1 MAEST
6 STPLPAG
13 AELTVLHATRAPGDD
28 TTYATQMRESAAPG
42 VNVRFFDWRTAL
54 SGEYDVLHIHWPEY
68 LVRGEGKRD
77 ALAALVRVPL
87 LARRIRRNKI
97 AVVRT
102 LHNLTP
108 HEAGHPLEPRLTA
121 MLSRAVHKNIALN
134 RATQLDDSDQPDVI
148 LHGDYIERFST
159 IPRSPRVDG
168 RVLYFG
174 LLRRYKGVDTL
185 VSAFEDAGDPSM
197 SLRLVGRPQNQ
208 AMRDMVARLS
218 AADSRITSDLRFVP
232 DSDLVREVSQ
242 AQLVVLPY
250 REMHNSGSLL
260 VALSLGRPV
269 LTIDTPVNRSIQREV
284 GPGWIW
290 LYDGDLTSDRLND
303 ALSEVRSL
311 GRGEEE
317 HPQFDQRD
325 WASVGRKHKLVYE
338 EAIRLARGSR

>member
-6 STPLPAG
+6 STPAPG
-13 AELTVLHATRAPGDD
+13 QTQLTVLHATRAPGDD

-42 VNVRFFDWRTAL
+42 VDVRFFDWHTAL

-68 LVRGEGKRD
+68 LVRGENKKD

-87 LARRIRRNKI
+87 LARRIRRDKI

-108 HEAGHPLEPRLTA
+108 HENGHPLEPALTA
-121 MLSRAVHKNIALN
+121 VLSRAVHKNIALN
-134 RATQLDDSDQPDVI
+134 RATQLDQPTQPDVI
-148 LHGDYIERFST
+148 LHGDYIERFKKFQRLPQVS
-159 IPRSPRVDG
+159 G

-185 VSAFEDAGDPSM
+185 VSAFQESADPSM
-197 SLRLVGRPQNQ
+197 SLRLVGRPQNG
-208 AMRDMVARLS
+208 AMRDEVGRLS
-218 AADSRITSDLRFVP
+218 ASDPRISSDLRFVP
-232 DSDLVREVSQ
+232 DGDLVREVSQ

-284 GPGWIW
+284 GPGWLW
-290 LYDGDLTSDRLND
+290 LYDGDLSGARLFST
-303 ALSEVRSL
+303 LREVRDL
-311 GRGEEE
+311 RRGETEV
-317 HPQFDQRD
+317 PQFDERD
-325 WASVGRKHKLVYE
+325 WASVGRKHKLIYE
-338 EAIRLARGSR
+338 EALQLARKSR